1 MGAYLDGRLLTNGI
15 AFQFH
20 RSLTRQEFGEHGAL
34 DVALALKKAGMG
46 RFLGVS
52 GTFPFSNLVEQIE
65 MGVFDAFRI
74 PYSAP
79 QREHEDRFV
88 ISSFS

>member
-1 MGAYLDGRLLTNGI
+1 MVAFSPTGFGPIPPKSDPAGVRRTRRAGCGASAEEGG
-15 AFQFH
+15 H
-20 RSLTRQEFGEHGAL
+20 W
-34 DVALALKKAGMG
+34 

-88 ISSFS
+88 ISLFS